1 METQALAHDHFNI
14 SRELHKEPEKKNLK
28 EYKSI

>member
-14 SRELHKEPEKKNLK
+14 SRELHKEPEKK
-28 EYKSI
+28 EPERV